1 MGINKGAGETT
12 RIVSCH
18 RVIINADG
26 EALRP
31 DRAESEHGI
40 TPDIVFIRYD
50 GWGLGA
56 RECDRSV
63 AYRMSPDEWTH
74 FFTIADR
81 KLRPIEEYTAY
92 SLTNGNQN

>member
-1 MGINKGAGETT
+1 MNEDARKATEM
-12 RIVSCH
+12 VKQM

-31 DRAESEHGI
+31 DRAEREHGI
-40 TPDIVFIRYD
+40 TPDIVFIRDD

-81 KLRPIEEYTAY
+81 KLRPIEEYTEY
-92 SLTNGNQN
+92 SLTDRNRN

>member
-1 MGINKGAGETT
+1 MNMNEDARKATEM
-12 RIVSCH
+12 VKQM

-31 DRAESEHGI
+31 DRAEREHGI

-81 KLRPIEEYTAY
+81 KLRPIEEYTEY
-92 SLTNGNQN
+92 SLTDRNRN

>member
-1 MGINKGAGETT
+1 MNMNEDSGETT

-18 RVIINADG
+18 RVIINPDG

-31 DRAESEHGI
+31 DRAEREHGI
-40 TPDIVFIRYD
+40 TPDIVFIRDD

-56 RECDRSV
+56 KECHRDV

-81 KLRPIEEYTAY
+81 KLRPIGEYASY
-92 SLTNGNQN
+92 CLIEGNRN